1 MGKRIVKLSE
11 NDLNRLVKKV
21 IKEQEEYK
29 LLNVPEEYDQVIAD
43 VDKNPSPED
52 VMELW
57 NGLFDGDAPYLED
70 FDNGVFI
77 NEDGDEVSPEQAYM
91 EMDDYMKDEY

>member
-1 MGKRIVKLSE
+1 MTKRIVKLTE

-21 IKEQEEYK
+21 IKEQEEYS
-29 LLNVPEEYDQVIAD
+29 LLNVPDQYDQVIAD
-43 VDKNPSPED
+43 VGKNPSPED

-57 NGLFDGDAPYLED
+57 NDLFDGDAPYLED

-77 NEDGDEVSPEQAYM
+77 NEDGDEVSPEQVYM

>member
-1 MGKRIVKLSE
+1 MSKRIVKLSE

-43 VDKNPSPED
+43 VGKNPSPED

-57 NGLFDGDAPYLED
+57 NDLFDGDAPYLED

-77 NEDGDEVSPEQAYM
+77 NDDGDEVSPEQAYM

>member
-1 MGKRIVKLSE
+1 MGKIVKLTE
-11 NDLNRLVKKV
+11 NDLTRIVKKV
-21 IKEQEEYK
+21 IKEQDNHM
-29 LLNVPEEYDQVIAD
+29 LLNVSDEYDQVVAD
-43 VDKNPSPED
+43 LGKNPSPGD

-57 NGLFDGDAPYLED
+57 NDLFDGDAPYLED

-77 NEDGDEVSPEQAYM
+77 NEDGDEVSPEQVYM